1 MAEGDRTSGEEPPTS
16 SGESDLLAARR
27 ARRAELGDAA
37 LTRRAEAAEATVR
50 TLESHLADLRR
61 RVREAEEEQRRVSE
75 QMAEREHEV
84 RRAKQREYAE
94 QQLRV
99 EAEEQRERLER
110 EQRGELDRLQ
120 RRLGAGERHARELAD
135 RLEVVRRELSEA
147 EQEAATG
154 HAAARRAEQALT
166 EREADLVRRELLLQE
181 QLKDM
186 GRRQARM
193 EMIVQELKGVAGQ
206 LREAMKA
213 GLSSPAPVR
222 EEPDR
227 EEMAQALAAAVA
239 RLRARVAVPV
249 EPPDLE
255 PEPEQVTEPDEHA
268 ASSGQAP
275 EPDEP
280 VSSSEP
286 TVEPAPT
293 PPSTSTL
300 PPASAPPPAPAP
312 PLASTLPPAS
322 TPPPAPAPPLAPMS
336 PPKAT
341 AASFTPRV
349 LALTA
354 QRESWLAP
362 AIRRVAEERDSKLA
376 GELICELLPAQR
388 VKRAL
393 TYTLR
398 IEGLGDVQVKLEGER
413 TTVRRPSAGSID
425 ATGARATERGPD
437 TERGAFLLEGPAAA
451 FAELA
456 AGGAGRRLPGVKV
469 RGSRRKLRRLL
480 AARRVPLAL
489 SDLADTGIQVWPGL
503 LLLAL
508 SEAIDPEWTKG
519 HSFVLAF
526 AIESQPSA
534 TLYVQVR
541 DGEPIAVTRVRG
553 EQPRSTVKLS
563 ERAFVCVLS
572 GAPLPPSEHVLVE
585 GALEPLTL
593 VLGWSD
599 RAQGLAR

>member
-1 MAEGDRTSGEEPPTS
+1 MAEGDRTPGDESPSGASER
-16 SGESDLLAARR
+16 DLLAARR
-27 ARRAELGDAA
+27 ARRTELGDAA
-37 LTRRAEAAEATVR
+37 LTRRAEAAEAAVR

-75 QMAEREHEV
+75 QLAEREHEV
-84 RRAKQREYAE
+84 RRVKQREYAE

-154 HAAARRAEQALT
+154 RAAARRAEQELA
-166 EREADLVRRELLLQE
+166 EREADQARRELLLEE
-181 QLKDM
+181 QLRDLSLS
-186 GRRQARM
+186 RARM
-193 EMIVQELKGVAGQ
+193 ESIVQELKGIAVQ
-206 LREAMKA
+206 LRGVVKSGASAAE
-213 GLSSPAPVR
+213 PAR

-239 RLRARVAVPV
+239 RLRARVAAPV
-249 EPPDLE
+249 EPEQEVEPE
-255 PEPEQVTEPDEHA
+255 PAPIPAPEPEQEVEPEPA
-268 ASSGQAP
+268 PIPKPAP
-275 EPDEP
+275 EQKVEP
-280 VSSSEP
+280 
-286 TVEPAPT
+286 EPAPT
-293 PPSTSTL
+293 P
-300 PPASAPPPAPAP
+300 APEPTVAPEPELAPAP
-312 PLASTLPPAS
+312 PE
-322 TPPPAPAPPLAPMS
+322 PAPAAFVPRILPLAG
-336 PPKAT
+336 
-341 AASFTPRV
+341 
-349 LALTA
+349 
-354 QRESWLAP
+354 QRRSWLAP
-362 AIRRVAEERDSKLA
+362 AIRRVAEERDPKLA

-398 IEGLGDVQVKLEGER
+398 IEGLGDVQVRVEGER
-413 TTVRRPSAGSID
+413 ATVRRPSAASAAPPGETP
-425 ATGARATERGPD
+425 APAP
-437 TERGAFLLEGPAAA
+437 ERGAFLLEGPAAA

-469 RGSRRKLRRLL
+469 RGSRRRLRRLL
-480 AARRVPLAL
+480 AASRTPLAL
-489 SDLADTGIQVWPGL
+489 SDLAERGVQVWPGL

-508 SEAIDPEWTKG
+508 SEAIDPQWTKG

-526 AIESQPSA
+526 AVEGPPPA

-541 DGEPIAVTRVRG
+541 DGEPLAVTRVRG
-553 EQPRSTVKLS
+553 EQPRSTVNLS
-563 ERAFVCVLS
+563 ERAFVCMLS
-572 GAPLPPSEHVLVE
+572 GAPLPPAEQVLVD
-585 GALEPLTL
+585 GPPEPLAL
-593 VLGWSD
+593 LLGWSD